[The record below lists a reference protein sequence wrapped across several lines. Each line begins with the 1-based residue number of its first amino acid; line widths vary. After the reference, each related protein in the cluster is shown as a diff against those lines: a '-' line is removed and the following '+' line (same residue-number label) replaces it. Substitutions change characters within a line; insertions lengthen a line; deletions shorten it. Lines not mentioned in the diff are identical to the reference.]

1 MILTADEKLD
11 LDTLFVLVDDAVVL
25 RNQRVRAQ
33 LEVEHLTA
41 QLVDLERR
49 CELAAI
55 RVEKQREKMVLAL
68 AHRSGKGLESVP
80 SRA

>member
-25 RNQRVRAQ
+25 RNQRVRMQRDLVKLREQ
-33 LEVEHLTA
+33 LEE
-41 QLVDLERR
+41 LERR
-49 CELAAI
+49 CELAAL
-55 RVEKQREKMVLAL
+55 RVEKQREKMTLAS
-68 AHRSGKGLESVP
+68 RSRRPLESVP

>member
-25 RNQRVRAQ
+25 RNQRVRMQRDLVKLREQ
-33 LEVEHLTA
+33 LEE
-41 QLVDLERR
+41 LERR
-49 CELAAI
+49 CELAAL
-55 RVEKQREKMVLAL
+55 RVEKQREKMTLAQR
-68 AHRSGKGLESVP
+68 ARRPLESVL